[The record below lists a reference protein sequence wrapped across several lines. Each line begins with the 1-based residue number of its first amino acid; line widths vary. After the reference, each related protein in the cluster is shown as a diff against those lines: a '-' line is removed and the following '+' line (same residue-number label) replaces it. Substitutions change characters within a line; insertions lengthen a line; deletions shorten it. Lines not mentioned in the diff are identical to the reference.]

1 MFPPFCDRGC
11 TGANSFTDY
20 ERKTP
25 VTVQLTKDQK
35 AMIAVSAHGL
45 NGAEADNFEN
55 AVVERLTRLM
65 DSGVT
70 HVLGK
75 NHIRAAITAELAAG
89 K

>member
-1 MFPPFCDRGC
+1 LRFLR
-11 TGANSFTDY
+11 N
-20 ERKTP
+20 
-25 VTVQLTKDQK
+25 
-35 AMIAVSAHGL
+35 GL

>member
-1 MFPPFCDRGC
+1 M
-11 TGANSFTDY
+11 
-20 ERKTP
+20 
-25 VTVQLTKDQK
+25 TVQLTKEQRV
-35 AMIAVSAHGL
+35 MIGFSAYGL
-45 NGAEADNFEN
+45 NAAEAENFEN
-55 AVVERLTRLM
+55 AVVQRLTRLI